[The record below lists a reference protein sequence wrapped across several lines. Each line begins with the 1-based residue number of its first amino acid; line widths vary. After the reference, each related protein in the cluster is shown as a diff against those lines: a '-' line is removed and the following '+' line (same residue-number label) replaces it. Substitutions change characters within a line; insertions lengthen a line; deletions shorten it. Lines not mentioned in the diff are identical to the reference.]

1 MNPSATWSPDW
12 SLARAV
18 LSFPDNRMACHE
30 CLTDLPTYI
39 EAELGG
45 IAGRDEYRLLKRHI
59 LLCTGCSAVYLDL
72 LRMAL
77 LEQSGQLFQP
87 DHFPLPDLSFL
98 PKGHRDD

>member
-18 LSFPDNRMACHE
+18 LGFPDNRLACHE
-30 CLTDLPTYI
+30 CLAGLPTYI

-45 IAGRDEYRLLKRHI
+45 IARRDDYRSLKRHI
-59 LLCTGCSAVYLDL
+59 LLCADCNAVYLDL
-72 LRMAL
+72 LQMAL
-77 LEQSGQLFQP
+77 LEQSGQLCQP

-98 PKGHRDD
+98 PRGRRDD